1 MPPLRVSV
9 SGTVESVT
17 VAANAKCALGGR
29 SVPVMV
35 SASAMPH
42 TGVEVSMA
50 KVTVE
55 EGSETDPSAGL
66 TPDTTVL
73 TLAPG

>member
-1 MPPLRVSV
+1 
-9 SGTVESVT
+9 
-17 VAANAKCALGGR
+17 
-29 SVPVMV
+29 MV

-55 EGSETDPSAGL
+55 EGAETDPSAGL